1 MYTPWQDASVL
12 PGLLLLYTGRSLTI
26 LQTRRKHKKALTFV
40 LNICTGL
47 LSGDS
52 LPASTCWMSR
62 PLKYEKLTYAEN
74 KFQLNMVQLTRKKKE
89 KVSAYEFSFV
99 TNLIKA
105 LRAKLG
111 PHSATNVLKTKA

>member
-1 MYTPWQDASVL
+1 
-12 PGLLLLYTGRSLTI
+12 
-26 LQTRRKHKKALTFV
+26 
-40 LNICTGL
+40 
-47 LSGDS
+47 
-52 LPASTCWMSR
+52 MSR

-74 KFQLNMVQLTRKKKE
+74 KFHLLNMVHTRKKKE